1 MLATG
6 RSFGVTWFGAAN
18 STDRGIGT
26 GGGLVGPIREDGFG
40 PRRVVMAH
48 AAAHPRRV
56 ARGLGTLVLAC
67 AFVGALFGTWPR
79 AAAAQAD
86 LMEVLSAVVAV
97 EARIPGDAR
106 TAAVL
111 GDERLGSGIVIDG
124 AGLVVTIGYLI
135 LEASDAWI
143 RTGGGQRV
151 PAEVVAYDHETGFG
165 LLRAQAPLDKV
176 VPMAL
181 GDSDTLVEG
190 TPAVIASF
198 GGPGALLPVVT
209 VSRRAFA
216 GYWEYLLENAI
227 FTSPPHRFFGG
238 AALMSTG
245 GRLVGVGSLIVPD
258 AAVEPAPAPGNMF
271 VPVAQLKSVLADL
284 IVSGRSANPLR
295 PWLGVFADERDDGRV
310 VVQSLAADGPAMQ
323 AGIEP
328 GDVIVA
334 AGDLR
339 VDGLADFY
347 RKLWDGRGP
356 GDRVTLTVE
365 RGGESRS
372 IEVLGG
378 NRYRWLRLGSDF

>member
-1 MLATG
+1 
-6 RSFGVTWFGAAN
+6 
-18 STDRGIGT
+18 
-26 GGGLVGPIREDGFG
+26 
-40 PRRVVMAH
+40 MAH
-48 AAAHPRRV
+48 AAARPDRAVR
-56 ARGLGTLVLAC
+56 AIGTLVLAC
-67 AFVGALFGTWPR
+67 AFAGALPGMWPR
-79 AAAAQAD
+79 AAAAPPD

-97 EARIPGDAR
+97 EARVPDDAR

-111 GDERLGSGIVIDG
+111 GSQRLGSGIVIDG

-135 LEASDAWI
+135 LEATDAWV

-151 PAEVVAYDHETGFG
+151 AADVIAYDHETGFG
-165 LLRAQAPLDKV
+165 LLRARAPLDKV

-181 GDSDTLVEG
+181 GDSDALVEG

-198 GGPGALLPVVT
+198 GGPGAVMPVVT

-258 AAVEPAPAPGNMF
+258 AIPGPDDGPDRGPDHGSDDESDREPDHGPDRGPARGPGNMF
-271 VPVAQLKSVLADL
+271 VPVAQLKAVLADL
-284 IVSGRSANPLR
+284 IVSGRSANPPR
-295 PWLGVFADERDDGRV
+295 PWLGVFAEERDDGRV
-310 VVQSLAADGPAMQ
+310 VVRSLAAGGPAMR

-328 GDVIVA
+328 GDVIVT
-334 AGDLR
+334 AGDLP

-347 RKLWDGRGP
+347 RKLWSGRGP

-378 NRYRWLRLGSDF
+378 NRYRWLRLGSGS